1 MSEDSLNLYV
11 EEVYTEEDKTV
22 ILLETSNETQNLIIE
37 EEVRKVTSID
47 GQPPNRSFLK
57 LIIPIENYHLELQEE
72 EWHLFPISFF
82 SNVTLYIYLNDNDI
96 GSNLIRSKLYFNNI
110 IEEEPIK
117 ISDKKYIDTDYFT
130 VANIISENKQPNN
143 SQYSQYL
150 ESLILLTSNTV
161 PLFSKK
167 QKNKLINSRNL
178 IPDTINYLIN
188 NTAHTLLH
196 MSLNS
201 LEDRVRNDFRIKSH
215 LPSIA
220 DKKTSLLELRNKL
233 KTDLKNS
240 TPNSLKIINCTHGN
254 WNEIITDNGC
264 YFYDIGASLWLS
276 KQKIDTF
283 AAKKF
288 KEPLVENID
297 HTLIISHWDKDHYQ
311 SIFNINN
318 DDLKKIKQFI
328 APWPNKSKLAQAT
341 IKRALLR
348 IYDLLIEDEG
358 NSTEVSF
365 IEPTDECIDNEKFIS
380 KSTLKLAPGISL
392 YLGCETKNVN
402 NTGLILLVKGESK
415 QAILPADHSWQQ
427 VDKVAEDL
435 NPNKPLLIITPHH
448 GGNAG
453 KFDKII
459 KNLKKTHNLEL
470 CTSCDEN
477 GNSYKHPND
486 KLISDINSLAINH
499 QRTDNQ
505 VSLPLGSSIN
515 YDL

>member
-1 MSEDSLNLYV
+1 MSENSLNLYV

-37 EEVRKVTSID
+37 EEVRKVIFID

-57 LIIPIENYHLELQEE
+57 LIIPSENYHLELQVD
-72 EWHLFPISFF
+72 EWYLFPLIFF
-82 SNVTLYIYLNDNDI
+82 SNATDYYFLEDYII
-96 GSNLIRSKLYFNNI
+96 GSNLIRAQINFN
-110 IEEEPIK
+110 EFVEGSLQKKPVG
-117 ISDKKYIDTDYFT
+117 ISPDFDHFT
-130 VANIISENKQPNN
+130 VEDILKKNKNIKNEAEAEFQKNTINMKTGFEPQLFNSEDA
-143 SQYSQYL
+143 
-150 ESLILLTSNTV
+150 
-161 PLFSKK
+161 
-167 QKNKLINSRNL
+167 NKLIKSSCL
-178 IPDTINYLIN
+178 ISTLHENESIIPLKMSMAKRYLEYELEN
-188 NTAHTLLH
+188 NFKNTLP
-196 MSLNS
+196 
-201 LEDRVRNDFRIKSH
+201 VIK
-215 LPSIA
+215 
-220 DKKTSLLELRNKL
+220 DKKISFSSLCNKKTEIKDNLPKLL
-233 KTDLKNS
+233 KVT
-240 TPNSLKIINCTHGN
+240 NCAHGN
-254 WNEIITDNGC
+254 WNEVIIDNGC

-276 KQKIDTF
+276 KQKIDAF
-283 AAKKF
+283 VAKRF

-348 IYDLLIEDEG
+348 IYDLLIEDEE

-365 IEPTDECIDNEKFIS
+365 IEPTDECIDNEKLIS
-380 KSTLKLAPGISL
+380 KSTLELAPGISL

-402 NTGLILLVKGESK
+402 NTGLLLLVKGERK

-427 VDKVAEDL
+427 VEKVAEDL
-435 NPNKPLLIITPHH
+435 NHNKPLLIITPHH

-470 CTSCDEN
+470 CTSCDEK
-477 GNSYKHPND
+477 GNSYKHPNNVF
-486 KLISDINSLAINH
+486 INYVTGLSINH